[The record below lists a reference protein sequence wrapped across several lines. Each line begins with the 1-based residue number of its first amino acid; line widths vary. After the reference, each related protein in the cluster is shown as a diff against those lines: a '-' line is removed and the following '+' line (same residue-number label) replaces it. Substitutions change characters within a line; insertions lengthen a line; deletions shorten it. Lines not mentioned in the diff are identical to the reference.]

1 MADNKRDTDAYG
13 IPMARWR
20 KLREDMLAEGLRS
33 MPGLP
38 LRMIDALR
46 AYVLDGAEPG
56 SFLTSV
62 ICNDLRGSIFS
73 ADGDNRTRI
82 EQWVRL
88 FHNYTPGTCWGSKD
102 RMERWM
108 EMLRAEGE

>member
-1 MADNKRDTDAYG
+1 MESDALSHV
-13 IPMARWR
+13 RQ
-20 KLREDMLAEGLRS
+20 LREDMLNEGLRAS
-33 MPGLP
+33 PTLP
-38 LRMIDALR
+38 LRMVTALR
-46 AYVLDGAEPG
+46 AYIMDGVEPG

-82 EQWVRL
+82 EQFVRL
-88 FHNYTPGTCWGSKD
+88 FNDYAPGPCWGSKD
-102 RMERWM
+102 RMTRWM